1 MTNDR
6 CGGEDKLLRLLEKI
20 PDEKNRKDILNI
32 IHNAIIEHPQA
43 YIIILDKNGNFLFEN
58 KSIHGM
64 PIERVIGKPCFSDFE
79 GKVHPRDM
87 KMIIKVFQEA
97 LNGKVVEAEVG
108 IADGR
113 IFSGTFMPIKRNAKV
128 EYVIMIV
135 YDITYQREI
144 EELRKAKKIYEEGVK
159 DVFLMRILFPSGICD
174 YVSPSFKNFTG
185 YEIKEG
191 INVISLFL
199 SHLHPDFREEV
210 RKKWERLVSGDIPP
224 KMMYKARTKTGEYRW
239 FYQTNSGV
247 YDKDGDL
254 IAVDI
259 VVRDFTEQKALEDEL
274 RDFGEKFNLILKEG
288 KIALFTAIYSKAEE
302 NVIAEKI
309 IFTDSIKN
317 ITGYDAKDFLDDPEL
332 LIKIAYAG
340 DFNRVIEQFF
350 HQFKEENEV
359 DIVSRFIRKDGFI
372 GKIKIW
378 GKIFR
383 NENGKPMRI
392 EGIAMD
398 ATDKDVYD
406 DLLDYFAKKLAER
419 KIKASE
425 AFYIH

>member
-144 EELRKAKKIYEEGVK
+144 EELRKAKK
-159 DVFLMRILFPSGICD
+159 
-174 YVSPSFKNFTG
+174 
-185 YEIKEG
+185 
-191 INVISLFL
+191 
-199 SHLHPDFREEV
+199 
-210 RKKWERLVSGDIPP
+210 
-224 KMMYKARTKTGEYRW
+224 
-239 FYQTNSGV
+239 
-247 YDKDGDL
+247 
-254 IAVDI
+254 
-259 VVRDFTEQKALEDEL
+259 
-274 RDFGEKFNLILKEG
+274 
-288 KIALFTAIYSKAEE
+288 
-302 NVIAEKI
+302 
-309 IFTDSIKN
+309 N
-317 ITGYDAKDFLDDPEL
+317 I
-332 LIKIAYAG
+332 
-340 DFNRVIEQFF
+340 
-350 HQFKEENEV
+350 
-359 DIVSRFIRKDGFI
+359 
-372 GKIKIW
+372 
-378 GKIFR
+378 
-383 NENGKPMRI
+383 
-392 EGIAMD
+392 
-398 ATDKDVYD
+398 
-406 DLLDYFAKKLAER
+406 
-419 KIKASE
+419 
-425 AFYIH
+425 